1 MSRMIQA
8 LANINML
15 WEYISFFF
23 VVFKVDLRENSIKRN
38 VGLSACLLIWITG
51 LVFDLQWMD
60 INIGPLPVF
69 VILIFAMIYFIFDM
83 KLPELILT
91 GIGQWLFLS
100 MFEELFFIILENV
113 VIDKFIKEYIILGTV
128 TGVIWALYIL
138 LDKKRGPKSFR
149 LPKRMWVVMDLIM
162 AILTAMISFFTYVI
176 LKEVP
181 GNKMMITGKYLA
193 LVGEALIFVLLIV
206 LIYYYNCMHSYRMEK
221 EHQEKLNEQ
230 QREYFNQLLEREN
243 ETKKFRHEIVN
254 DLLEMQ
260 YFCKEKKCTVL
271 KSYLEDTLGIVQSI
285 SKNNY
290 DVGNDIVNTVLNYY
304 LKPINEKCEIDI
316 SGYMGD
322 DLSIDQRDLC
332 VLSANLIKN
341 ASEAI
346 EKTENGMIKFSVEQG
361 KKFLVMKTVNTF
373 DGDLRL
379 DKTGKVLT
387 TKKDAQNHGFGIENI
402 KSVVKKYK
410 GTYDA
415 RVVDGMYQAEI
426 SLRL

>member
-23 VVFKVDLRENSIKRN
+23 VVFRVDLRGNTIKRN

-51 LVFDLQWMD
+51 LIFDLQWMD

-69 VILIFAMIYFIFDM
+69 VFLIFAMIYFIFDM
-83 KLPELILT
+83 NLIELILT

-100 MFEELFFIILENV
+100 MFEDLFFIILEKAV
-113 VIDKFIKEYIILGTV
+113 LDKFIKEYIILGTV
-128 TGVIWALYIL
+128 TGVIWIMFVL

-149 LPKRMWVVMDLIM
+149 LPLKMWVVMDLIM
-162 AILTAMISFFTYVI
+162 AILTAMISFFTYVM
-176 LKEVP
+176 LRTAPES
-181 GNKMMITGKYLA
+181 KMMITGKYLA

-206 LIYYYNCMHSYRMEK
+206 LIYYYNCMHSYRVEK
-221 EHQEKLNEQ
+221 EHQEEINEQ

-260 YFCKEKKCTVL
+260 YFCKEKKYDDL
-271 KSYLEDTLGIVQSI
+271 KSYLDDTLGIVQSI

-322 DLSIDQRDLC
+322 DVSIDQRDLC

-346 EKTENGMIKFSVEQG
+346 EKTESGKIRFSVEQG
-361 KKFLVMKTVNTF
+361 KKFLVMKTINTF
-373 DGDLRL
+373 DGELKL

-387 TKKDAQNHGFGIENI
+387 TKSDTQNHGFGIENI

-426 SLRL
+426 SLRI